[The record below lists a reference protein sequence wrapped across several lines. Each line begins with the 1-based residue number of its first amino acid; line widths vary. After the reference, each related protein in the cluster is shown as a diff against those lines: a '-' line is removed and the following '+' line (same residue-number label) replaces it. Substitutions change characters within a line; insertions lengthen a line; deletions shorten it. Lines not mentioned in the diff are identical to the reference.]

1 LKSYLLEPKAPL
13 IIRSGRPFTE
23 TAGTD
28 SARFPPPSTVA
39 GALRAAYARSNNL
52 PLNNTLLERSIKGP
66 LAVKV
71 DLDGNLQHVLVPKPA
86 DAHYFTVN
94 GETRILAASPLP
106 LADGE
111 GCDLPAGLQPLAF
124 NTQALGKPL
133 KGPTWWNWDDFVT
146 WRSDNN
152 DLLFSQAAR
161 NGWTPP
167 IDDIRTHTAVNDKT
181 KSSEDGLLFQT
192 AGLTM
197 WDTEVSAQNTRFSLP
212 ESSIGL
218 LASIDG
224 EIKSEL
230 LNLGGERRI
239 SEINSIPNNTW
250 PTQIENLE
258 ANILKTRSLIIS
270 LHTPALFNKGWL
282 PGWLDNK
289 LTGHPPNCNTLKIKL
304 IATAINGWQ
313 AQSGWNLQTK
323 QPRAARKMVPA
334 GSTYWF
340 SLYTHSI
347 LHCGTGQSIGNIDLP
362 IARDTATQLPLA
374 PGSSLRGVLRKEIS
388 KNKAEI
394 AEHLFGPDYIN
405 ANKDNFAGALS
416 IGDANLLLLPVR
428 ALQGVIAYV
437 TCPFLLKR
445 YRKDIR
451 KSLNIPP
458 VAEDQAVHGANNVN
472 IINDLIIL
480 EDLDLKPKEDA
491 AVGTWATTIA
501 STVFPEHDHM
511 EYRKEIEQRFLII
524 PDTVFSYLAQ
534 TATDIRTRI
543 RIDPTE
549 GVVKD
554 GHLWTE
560 ENLPPACVLW
570 GVYALGD
577 SHKKQGKSAKEL
589 AGELPNNSTIQIGG
603 NGSTG
608 SGLVQV
614 FFDTNKGP

>member
-1 LKSYLLEPKAPL
+1 ME
-13 IIRSGRPFTE
+13 
-23 TAGTD
+23 
-28 SARFPPPSTVA
+28 
-39 GALRAAYARSNNL
+39 
-52 PLNNTLLERSIKGP
+52 
-66 LAVKV
+66 
-71 DLDGNLQHVLVPKPA
+71 
-86 DAHYFTVN
+86 
-94 GETRILAASPLP
+94 
-106 LADGE
+106 
-111 GCDLPAGLQPLAF
+111 
-124 NTQALGKPL
+124 
-133 KGPTWWNWDDFVT
+133 
-146 WRSDNN
+146 
-152 DLLFSQAAR
+152 
-161 NGWTPP
+161 
-167 IDDIRTHTAVNDKT
+167 
-181 KSSEDGLLFQT
+181 
-192 AGLTM
+192 
-197 WDTEVSAQNTRFSLP
+197 
-212 ESSIGL
+212 
-218 LASIDG
+218 
-224 EIKSEL
+224 
-230 LNLGGERRI
+230 
-239 SEINSIPNNTW
+239 
-250 PTQIENLE
+250 
-258 ANILKTRSLIIS
+258 LKTY
-270 LHTPALFNKGWL
+270 H
-282 PGWLDNK
+282 
-289 LTGHPPNCNTLKIKL
+289 
-304 IATAINGWQ
+304 
-313 AQSGWNLQTK
+313 
-323 QPRAARKMVPA
+323 
-334 GSTYWF
+334 
-340 SLYTHSI
+340 LYTHSI

-416 IGDANLLLLPVR
+416 IGDAN
-428 ALQGVIAYV
+428 
-437 TCPFLLKR
+437 
-445 YRKDIR
+445 
-451 KSLNIPP
+451 P